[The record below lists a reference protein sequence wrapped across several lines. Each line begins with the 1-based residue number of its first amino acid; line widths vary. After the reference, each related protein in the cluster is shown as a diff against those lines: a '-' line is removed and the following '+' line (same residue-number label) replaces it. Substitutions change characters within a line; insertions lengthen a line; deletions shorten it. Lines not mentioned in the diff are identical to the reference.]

1 MSWNY
6 RLVKAT
12 YNKGTEN
19 EEVYFEIREA
29 YYNDDGSIWAMTEE
43 KAGIFGESPEEAE
56 KVLERMSLA
65 FHKEVIDLDTFVFA
79 PHHRSQ
85 NQEVIDLDL
94 DDDEFDKQFSA
105 ELKDL
110 DSSS

>member
-1 MSWNY
+1 MWNY
-6 RLVKAT
+6 RLVKVT

-65 FHKEVIDLDTFVFA
+65 FRKDIIDLDAFVFA
-79 PHHRSQ
+79 PHHRLQ
-85 NQEVIDLDL
+85 GQVQVDFDL
-94 DDDEFDKQFSA
+94 DDNEFDRQFST